1 MIPQIK
7 KSVAK
12 KVDWHTRLEIAVI
25 THNPTV
31 RKTQERVVKPT

>member
-12 KVDWHTRLEIAVI
+12 NMDWHTRLEIAVI
-25 THNPTV
+25 TQNPAV
-31 RKTQERVVKPT
+31 RKIQERVVKPT